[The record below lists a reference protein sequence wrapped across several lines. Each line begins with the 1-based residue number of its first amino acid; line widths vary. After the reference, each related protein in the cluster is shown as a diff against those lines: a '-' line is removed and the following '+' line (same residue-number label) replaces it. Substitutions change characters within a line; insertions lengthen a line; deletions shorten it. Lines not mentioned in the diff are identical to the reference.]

1 MGRRSRVMV
10 STCSRFATATSQEDV
25 SHGALIHEQEV
36 RFSALR
42 PLYLRLVDIFVRGSS
57 AGFTYVNSTGP

>member
-1 MGRRSRVMV
+1 MAPASSVSRRIDSLAIR
-10 STCSRFATATSQEDV
+10 QEDV

-57 AGFTYVNSTGP
+57 AGFTYVKSTGP